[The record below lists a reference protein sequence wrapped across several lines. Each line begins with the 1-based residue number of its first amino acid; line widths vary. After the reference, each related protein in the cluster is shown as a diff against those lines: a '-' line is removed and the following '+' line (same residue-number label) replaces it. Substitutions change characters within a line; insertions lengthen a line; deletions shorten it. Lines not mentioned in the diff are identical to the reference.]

1 MTTKQLD
8 VNHKE
13 VHNVSLTLSLP
24 DHASYIKAGTVALH
38 RVDTATFVSCVNRL
52 PTALTTAR
60 FEILTPHPADLLTR
74 VIEGKEHMQSEQDRL
89 NESITVLSH
98 TYSGSTACLKKRA
111 KSFVSV
117 SNFSFS
123 VPGLAMGRVFFAL
136 GCVLLLGGSGLG

>member
-24 DHASYIKAGTVALH
+24 DHASYIKAATVALH

-60 FEILTPHPADLLTR
+60 LEILAPEPADLPTR
-74 VIEGKEHMQSEQDRL
+74 AIEGTEHMQSEHRWIKRIDTYI
-89 NESITVLSH
+89 ESYLFWKH
-98 TYSGSTACLKKRA
+98 
-111 KSFVSV
+111 
-117 SNFSFS
+117 
-123 VPGLAMGRVFFAL
+123 
-136 GCVLLLGGSGLG
+136 